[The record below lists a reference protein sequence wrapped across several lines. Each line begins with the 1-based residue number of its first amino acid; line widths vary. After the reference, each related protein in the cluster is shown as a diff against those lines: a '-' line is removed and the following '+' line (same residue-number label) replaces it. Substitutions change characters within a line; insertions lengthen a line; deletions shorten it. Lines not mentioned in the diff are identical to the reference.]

1 MKRGDVIEIKLN
13 DPVITWISG
22 CLAVEG
28 WAVSASPGSW
38 GKRRWIAIKD
48 MASKPKDL
56 SDRFR
61 VRFLGPCSGPKG
73 LPGLLFD
80 QRVTEPLT
88 ALSVTHH
95 QSWPL

>member
-1 MKRGDVIEIKLN
+1 
-13 DPVITWISG
+13 
-22 CLAVEG
+22 
-28 WAVSASPGSW
+28 
-38 GKRRWIAIKD
+38 

-56 SDRFR
+56 TDKFR
-61 VRFLGPCSGPKG
+61 VRFLGACSGPKG

-88 ALSVTHH
+88 PLSVTHH